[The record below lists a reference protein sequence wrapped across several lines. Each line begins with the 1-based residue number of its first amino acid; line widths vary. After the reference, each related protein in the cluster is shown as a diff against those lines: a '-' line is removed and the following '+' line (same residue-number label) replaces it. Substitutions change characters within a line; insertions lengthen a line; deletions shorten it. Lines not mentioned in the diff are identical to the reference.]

1 MARDAFVESLGD
13 PSLRLR
19 VLERDPETLEQA
31 LKLASRLEALRYS
44 DLEDNWDDGGR
55 RKDRFVEVA
64 TADETQEI
72 ATLMQELKSELKQ
85 SRKERERLRRAAD
98 GHRVGSEFVVGMTDE
113 SVRPIRYFDQP
124 AGGFSAGDWRAPP
137 STPPTPQQ
145 APPLWDVH
153 SAPSPTTQFTGTAMW
168 APPQVSS
175 PVGGY
180 YEPTLPSADMHG
192 TSSRRDWSVNGA
204 PLRTPP
210 GNRSSDRCH
219 YCNQKGH
226 WKTECPDRQQR
237 KKAQGAYTQRL
248 GTRTYLNISVAG

>member
-1 MARDAFVESLGD
+1 
-13 PSLRLR
+13 
-19 VLERDPETLEQA
+19 
-31 LKLASRLEALRYS
+31 
-44 DLEDNWDDGGR
+44 
-55 RKDRFVEVA
+55 
-64 TADETQEI
+64 
-72 ATLMQELKSELKQ
+72 
-85 SRKERERLRRAAD
+85 
-98 GHRVGSEFVVGMTDE
+98 MTDE
-113 SVRPIRYFDQP
+113 PVRPTRYFDQP
-124 AGGFSAGDWRAPP
+124 SGGFSAVDWRAPP

-168 APPQVSS
+168 APHAQVSS
-175 PVGGY
+175 PAGGY
-180 YEPTLPSADMHG
+180 YEPTQPSADVHG
-192 TSSRRDWSVNGA
+192 TLSRCDWSANEA

-248 GTRTYLNISVAG
+248 GTRTYLNISVAGRNSTCLLHTGCDLPMLPRRYIRAEHAGSMSLPNDSCSKMAFLCRATESRSNRNCPSLSSAETEMILWPILLLLL